1 MLETCGGGFGMKKHP
16 SVEVTL
22 FGNSLP
28 FGEIPAGMGIVRAEK
43 SEKYWK
49 NSHMCK

>member
-1 MLETCGGGFGMKKHP
+1 MKKHP

-28 FGEIPAGMGIVRAEK
+28 FGEIAARMAIVRAEK
-43 SEKYWK
+43 SEKYWE
-49 NSHMCK
+49 NSNWCK

>member
-1 MLETCGGGFGMKKHP
+1 MKKHP

-22 FGNSLP
+22 FGNELP
-28 FGEIPAGMGIVRAEK
+28 FGEIPAGMAIVRAEK

-49 NSHMCK
+49 NSHMCNWV